1 MSSDEAPPGTSGPSA
16 RSPPATVDMDHILA
30 IVRDQVAATITTA
43 LSDLR
48 GSPGTPPIP
57 PPDVT
62 VPPTPPI
69 SGRHIILIYYM
80 YLFTT
85 GHPGTVTYHTM

>member
-1 MSSDEAPPGTSGPSA
+1 MSSDDSPPGTSGPPA

-48 GSPGTPPIP
+48 GSLGTPPIP
-57 PPDVT
+57 PPDAT

-69 SGRHIILIYYM
+69 SGQHIIFNLLLV
-80 YLFTT
+80 LFTT
-85 GHPGTVTYHTM
+85 GCPGTVTYHMI